1 MANFKKF
8 NRVSA
13 VRTLKH
19 NCRSE
24 LLTAEQYEQ
33 MGRKRENI
41 DSSRTAQN
49 YELLNTENPLK
60 RYFDRLQEIEE
71 TTKEKT
77 GKCIRKDA
85 VTLCGWVITAPQDL
99 PPSDERD
106 FFQGCLSFVQ
116 NKYGTENIIAA
127 TVHKD
132 EKTPHIHIAFMPIV
146 ADKKYGGEKLC
157 AKNLETPKTLSKFHT
172 ELEKNLSEKFGRS
185 IGILNG
191 ATVNGNKTLLELKID
206 ELSRKATEQARAVV
220 DNQLALEVSQTLQTL
235 SKALE
240 QKNFFGKDDKKK
252 QFNAVVQIYEQML
265 ELSKK
270 VSLLES
276 VYRQD
281 MDKIISIT
289 NKTIHDAYTEIF
301 AQKENEQRKI
311 EKAKATLIQ
320 EKKALQKK
328 EKELDAKIQQLEF
341 NKKHFEEEVELESAD
356 RASRMALK
364 TILASKEYNDSLNA
378 QNAIR
383 SYYKRSAELLRNE
396 INEERGQE
404 R

>member
-1 MANFKKF
+1 MANFRKF

-19 NCRSE
+19 NCRQE
-24 LLTAEQYEQ
+24 LLTAEQCEQ
-33 MGRKRENI
+33 MGHKRDNI
-41 DSSRTAQN
+41 DSSRTAENYDLLQN
-49 YELLNTENPLK
+49 ARPLE
-60 RYFDRLQEIEE
+60 RYFERLKEIENV
-71 TTKEKT
+71 TKEKT
-77 GKCIRKDA
+77 GKSIRKDA

-99 PPSDERD
+99 PATDEKA
-106 FFQGCLSFVQ
+106 FFEGCLSFVQ

-172 ELEKNLSEKFGRS
+172 ELEKDLSEKFGRS

-265 ELSKK
+265 DLSKK

-341 NKKHFEEEVELESAD
+341 SKKHFEDEVELESAD

-364 TILASKEYNDSLNA
+364 TILASKEYNDSLNS

-383 SYYKRSAELLRNE
+383 SYYERSAELLRNE
-396 INEERGQE
+396 INEKRGQE

>member
-1 MANFKKF
+1 MANFRKF

-19 NCRSE
+19 NCRQE
-24 LLTAEQYEQ
+24 LLTAEQCEQ
-33 MGRKRENI
+33 MGHKRDNI
-41 DSSRTAQN
+41 DSSRTAENYDLLQN
-49 YELLNTENPLK
+49 ARPLE
-60 RYFDRLQEIEE
+60 RYFERLKEIENV
-71 TTKEKT
+71 TKEKT
-77 GKCIRKDA
+77 GKSIRKDA

-99 PPSDERD
+99 PATDEKA
-106 FFQGCLSFVQ
+106 FFEGCLSFVQ

-172 ELEKNLSEKFGRS
+172 ELEKDLSEKFGRS

-265 ELSKK
+265 DLSKK

-364 TILASKEYNDSLNA
+364 TILASKEYNDSLKS
-378 QNAIR
+378 QNEIK
-383 SYYKRSAELLRNE
+383 SYFERSAELLRNE